1 MVSIWHQSSIQRGPQ
16 MGNEF
21 MILFACSLDLKDI
34 KVVCKLGGTV
44 DDSAMIPGAV
54 FDHKA
59 SKAAGGPTRV
69 QDAKIGLVQFCI
81 SPPKTDIENN
91 VIISD
96 YQQMDRY
103 SLSFPLFSYPDCVRH
118 PQPQFTEQSITATT
132 CNLSSGE
139 RALSTSA

>member
-1 MVSIWHQSSIQRGPQ
+1 M
-16 MGNEF
+16 
-21 MILFACSLDLKDI
+21 LCSLDLKDI

-44 DDSAMIPGAV
+44 DDSAMIDGAV
-54 FDHKA
+54 FAAKA

-96 YQQMDRY
+96 YQQMDRCPPPCPPPHGPLPGMY
-103 SLSFPLFSYPDCVRH
+103 STYP
-118 PQPQFTEQSITATT
+118 PI
-132 CNLSSGE
+132 
-139 RALSTSA
+139 